1 MRYKTVKKIITS
13 KGLEV
18 QGETAGEFLLD
29 LQRKLPVTPLDI
41 VLSNRMKLSLGRER
55 IEIKLP
61 NNKEINSDVIEK
73 IITEGTRL
81 LLEENVR
88 REFIYDRRRIK
99 ITMSLGDNT
108 VYFTQGHLGISSDG
122 SIMHMNPILRRTD
135 NTFLRVLDSN
145 FTSDMDS
152 LEYFV
157 RNQHNRTLGRSEED
171 RTQDIAD
178 KLGFT
183 TVEKDDSIIDVEIN
197 GVTDSCMVT
206 RLCVHT
212 NEFQNE
218 KELLGSIID
227 TYRDIMKIGEN
238 PLLII
243 GLDNLI
249 DITIGRDRKTITI
262 EPVHNQYSETIRELI
277 QIVIDSIIPKNALE
291 NVKIEYKE
299 DILVEGESL
308 GNKFLER
315 LNDLTGAIDK
325 IRENHGN
332 EISLGA
338 ALGSIPIIFLLF
350 LRGTINPTNSYF
362 HAAMVT
368 ISSILFAIIVTKEYR
383 KHTWLKTF
391 GQKKFLISIW
401 FWAIASYVAIDGFGY
416 NIYQLYI
423 TVFAIGI
430 VVIIGL
436 SLAYPHVARLFSP
449 ITIRLENIMG
459 NRKTK
464 VKKPSSEIIK
474 KIGILFSNISNSR
487 IWAMISILL
496 KIVETIL
503 GAIAL
508 IIFVIAFLPMIGLF
522 VIVNFLNRG
531 YWRELEKYREDLIE
545 KAVHKYRNQRNLAP
559 SCRVIFKTTKCKK
572 LKNPLSGSLSV
583 LRKKLPRLLT
593 ADGFIDAVDRLILR
607 EWM

>member
-41 VLSNRMKLSLGRER
+41 VLYNRMKLSLGRER

-61 NNKEINSDVIEK
+61 NNKEINSDIIEK

-88 REFIYDRRRIK
+88 REVIYDRRRVK

-122 SIMHMNPILRRTD
+122 SVMPMNPILRRTD

-152 LEYFV
+152 LEYFI
-157 RNQHNRTLGRSEED
+157 RNQHNKTLGRSEED
-171 RTQDIAD
+171 RTQEIAD

-183 TVEKDDSIIDVEIN
+183 TIEKDDSIIDVEIN

-212 NEFQNE
+212 NEFHNE
-218 KELLGSIID
+218 KELLDSIVK

-243 GLDNLI
+243 GLDSLI

-436 SLAYPHVARLFSP
+436 SLAYPYVARLFSP

-559 SCRVIFKTTKCKK
+559 KKT
-572 LKNPLSGSLSV
+572 
-583 LRKKLPRLLT
+583 
-593 ADGFIDAVDRLILR
+593 A
-607 EWM
+607 